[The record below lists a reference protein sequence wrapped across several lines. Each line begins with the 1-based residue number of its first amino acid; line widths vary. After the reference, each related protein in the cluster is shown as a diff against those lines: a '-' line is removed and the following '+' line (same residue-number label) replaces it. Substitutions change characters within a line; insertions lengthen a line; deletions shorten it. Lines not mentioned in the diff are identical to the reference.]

1 VDAFQADAFQ
11 ATAFQAQGSSVGA
24 HAFQCG
30 AFQSSAFQTCGGA
43 SGYQPAFQCGA
54 FQFNAYQTCKP
65 KPSQQITGG
74 GFVKHPHKNPR
85 FSPIELS
92 PLQLRDERVR
102 FGVIPAPVKKIV
114 KRVAKRALDD
124 LDRTERDISAELRTE
139 LARIDIQYSQAYA
152 QALAIERERLVT
164 QEIKQLLA
172 RQAQQQESERLM
184 MIAEHLAELKR
195 QIDAFRRE
203 DEQAIELLLLYS

>member
-1 VDAFQADAFQ
+1 MDAFQ
-11 ATAFQAQGSSVGA
+11 ATAFQDSAFQALGASGSA

-54 FQFNAYQTCKP
+54 FQYNAYQTCKP
-65 KPSQQITGG
+65 TPSQQITGG
-74 GFVKHPHKNPR
+74 GFVKHPNKKPR
-85 FSPIELS
+85 FAPIELS
-92 PLQLRDERVR
+92 PQQLGVERVR
-102 FGVIPAPVKKIV
+102 AGVIPAPVKKIV
-114 KRVAKRALDD
+114 KRVAKRALDA
-124 LDRTERDISAELRTE
+124 LDRPEWEISAELRTE
-139 LARIDIQYSQAYA
+139 LARMDIQYAQAYA

-172 RQAQQQESERLM
+172 RQAEQQETARLM
-184 MIAEHLAELKR
+184 MIAAHLAELKR

>member
-1 VDAFQADAFQ
+1 MDAFQP
-11 ATAFQAQGSSVGA
+11 TAFQETAYQAGTSNTSG
-24 HAFQCG
+24 HAFMCTAFMSG
-30 AFQSSAFQTCGGA
+30 AYQTCGGA

-54 FQFNAYQTCKP
+54 FAFDAFQTCKP

-102 FGVIPAPVKKIV
+102 FGVLPAPVKKIV

-184 MIAEHLAELKR
+184 MIAEHLAALKR